1 MSLDLLDK
9 TRRINQLL
17 NERESE
23 KIDFTTFCR
32 VLSQTLLV
40 NVVLVSRKG
49 KVLGLKEKSDIP
61 CIPQLE
67 KLNYGDYMEETI
79 QNRFMNILS
88 TKENVIYLRWGLSS
102 KMS

>member
-40 NVVLVSRKG
+40 NVV
-49 KVLGLKEKSDIP
+49 
-61 CIPQLE
+61 
-67 KLNYGDYMEETI
+67 
-79 QNRFMNILS
+79 
-88 TKENVIYLRWGLSS
+88 
-102 KMS
+102 

>member
-32 VLSQTLLV
+32 VLSQDSFSECCV
-40 NVVLVSRKG
+40 G
-49 KVLGLKEKSDIP
+49 K
-61 CIPQLE
+61 PQRQGSWI
-67 KLNYGDYMEETI
+67 KREE
-79 QNRFMNILS
+79 
-88 TKENVIYLRWGLSS
+88 
-102 KMS
+102 